1 MAKAL
6 EAIREMEVELRS
18 VDIYAAL
25 AEVAR

>member
-6 EAIREMEVELRS
+6 EEIRTMEVALRS
-18 VDIYAAL
+18 VEIYAAL